1 MRSSNNQYTS
11 EKGVGALQDA
21 DAVTEVMI
29 DVIGSTLDPSE
40 KFGGVNQRI
49 ATLQGEESASPPGL
63 GLVKRFSGNEGES
76 TLKYSSHLQTTNSL
90 EFDRNKALR
99 NKIEKHTIKQLQT
112 SRANPPHGKRGETL
126 CSLNQDKEGEPLA
139 KRSVEMKLDKNQ
151 EEEEEL
157 IEDVK
162 PVMTKKMEE
171 ADPAEMKQVFAMN
184 PAIVSTSHGQD
195 QKVKGNKRLNAI
207 SPRTSIER
215 LKRGDKERFKMLA
228 TRNFNDQVIIN
239 RKSFAESGDPTA
251 VVN

>member
-157 IEDVK
+157 SDHENSDRIVFLKSQEIEK
-162 PVMTKKMEE
+162 ICITKSILSF
-171 ADPAEMKQVFAMN
+171 VSLTF
-184 PAIVSTSHGQD
+184 STSCVQEMSLSPLH
-195 QKVKGNKRLNAI
+195 RLC
-207 SPRTSIER
+207 R
-215 LKRGDKERFKMLA
+215 LKRDFL
-228 TRNFNDQVIIN
+228 
-239 RKSFAESGDPTA
+239 
-251 VVN
+251 